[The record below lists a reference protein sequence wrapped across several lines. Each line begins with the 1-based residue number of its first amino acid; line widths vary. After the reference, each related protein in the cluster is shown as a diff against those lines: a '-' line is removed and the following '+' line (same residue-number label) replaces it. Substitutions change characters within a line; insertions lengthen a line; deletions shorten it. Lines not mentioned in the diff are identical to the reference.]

1 MVRLGRTGGAAGRTA
16 LGVIAAGLVLG
27 LAACGNAVT
36 VSGGPATGSPPKSAE
51 ANPVLAQPRNTASP
65 AGQINPGGPM
75 MPASSKHVLLCTE
88 IPKLTRMTV
97 VRSPGGPPFH
107 HVREVL
113 PGGFIIRNAATVQRI
128 ATMLCALPTLPSG
141 FTSCPDLV
149 GGSFQLFFGAPGK
162 AIGSVGV
169 QYSGCRV
176 VSGLGPA
183 RTWASSAAMQ
193 HEVSAGFGDPFRLIP
208 PNA

>member
-1 MVRLGRTGGAAGRTA
+1 MVRLGRAEGAAGRTA

-27 LAACGNAVT
+27 LAACGSAAA
-36 VSGGPATGSPPKSAE
+36 GAGSP
-51 ANPVLAQPRNTASP
+51 ANPAIANP
-65 AGQINPGGPM
+65 AVGKPSKATIIPGGPM
-75 MPASSKHVLLCTE
+75 VPASSKHVLLCRE
-88 IPKLTRMTV
+88 IPKLTRVTV
-97 VRSPGGPPFH
+97 TRGSGSPLPLH

-113 PGGFIIRNAATVQRI
+113 PIGFTIRNAATVRRI
-128 ATMLCALPTLPSG
+128 ATMLCVLPTLPRG
-141 FTSCPDLV
+141 FMSCPDLV
-149 GGSFQLFFGAPGK
+149 GGSFRLFFSAPGK
-162 AIGSVGV
+162 TIASVGV

-193 HEVSAGFGDPFRLIP
+193 HEVNAGFGDPFRLIP

>member
-1 MVRLGRTGGAAGRTA
+1 MVRLVKGDGAAGRAA
-16 LGVIAAGLVLG
+16 LGVIAGSLVLG
-27 LAACGNAVT
+27 LTACGSAAA
-36 VSGGPATGSPPKSAE
+36 GAGSPAI
-51 ANPVLAQPRNTASP
+51 ANPAVGRPSKATSP

-75 MPASSKHVLLCTE
+75 MPASSKHVLLCRE

-97 VRSPGGPPFH
+97 TRTPGAALPLH

-113 PGGFIIRNAATVQRI
+113 PAGFIIRNAATVQRI

-149 GGSFQLFFGAPGK
+149 GGSFQLFFSAPGK
-162 AIGSVGV
+162 AIPSVGV
-169 QYSGCRV
+169 QYSGCRL

>member
-1 MVRLGRTGGAAGRTA
+1 
-16 LGVIAAGLVLG
+16 
-27 LAACGNAVT
+27 
-36 VSGGPATGSPPKSAE
+36 
-51 ANPVLAQPRNTASP
+51 
-65 AGQINPGGPM
+65 M

-128 ATMLCALPTLPSG
+128 ATILCALPTMPRG
-141 FTSCPDLV
+141 FISCPELV
-149 GGSFQLFFGAPGK
+149 GGSSFRLFFAAPGE
-162 AIGSVGV
+162 AIASVGI

>member
-1 MVRLGRTGGAAGRTA
+1 MVRLVKGDGAAGRAA
-16 LGVIAAGLVLG
+16 LGVIAGSLVLG
-27 LAACGNAVT
+27 LTACGSAAA
-36 VSGGPATGSPPKSAE
+36 GAGSPAI
-51 ANPVLAQPRNTASP
+51 ANPAVGRPSKATSP

-75 MPASSKHVLLCTE
+75 MPASGKHVLLCRE
-88 IPKLTRMTV
+88 ILKLTRVMVT
-97 VRSPGGPPFH
+97 RTPGAPRLH

-113 PGGFIIRNAATVQRI
+113 PIGFTIRNAATVQRI
-128 ATMLCALPTLPSG
+128 ATMLCALPTMPRG
-141 FTSCPDLV
+141 FISCPELV
-149 GGSFQLFFGAPGK
+149 GGSSFRLFFAAPGE
-162 AIGSVGV
+162 AIASVGI

>member
-1 MVRLGRTGGAAGRTA
+1 
-16 LGVIAAGLVLG
+16 
-27 LAACGNAVT
+27 
-36 VSGGPATGSPPKSAE
+36 
-51 ANPVLAQPRNTASP
+51 
-65 AGQINPGGPM
+65 M
-75 MPASSKHVLLCTE
+75 MPASSKHVPLCRE
-88 IPKLTRMTV
+88 IPRLTRVTV
-97 VRSPGGPPFH
+97 TRTPGAALPFH

-128 ATMLCALPTLPSG
+128 ATILCALPTMLTG
-141 FTSCPDLV
+141 FMSCPDLV
-149 GGSFQLFFGAPGK
+149 GGAFRLFFAAPGK
-162 AIGSVGV
+162 AIASVGV

>member
-16 LGVIAAGLVLG
+16 LGVIAASLVIG
-27 LAACGNAVT
+27 LAACG
-36 VSGGPATGSPPKSAE
+36 SA
-51 ANPVLAQPRNTASP
+51 AAGADSAAKPVKASP
-65 AGQINPGGPM
+65 ASATPSKATIIPGGPM
-75 MPASSKHVLLCTE
+75 MPASSKHVLLCRE
-88 IPKLTRMTV
+88 ILKLTRVMVT
-97 VRSPGGPPFH
+97 RTPGAPRLH

-113 PGGFIIRNAATVQRI
+113 PIGFTIRNAATVQRI

-141 FTSCPDLV
+141 FISCPDLV

>member
-1 MVRLGRTGGAAGRTA
+1 MVRRGKTDGAVRRASFAG
-16 LGVIAAGLVLG
+16 IATSLVLG
-27 LAACGNAVT
+27 LAACGSAAA
-36 VSGGPATGSPPKSAE
+36 GAGSS
-51 ANPVLAQPRNTASP
+51 ANPPIANP
-65 AGQINPGGPM
+65 AVGKPSKATIIPGGPM
-75 MPASSKHVLLCTE
+75 MPASSEHVLLCRE
-88 IPKLTRMTV
+88 IPKLTRVTV
-97 VRSPGGPPFH
+97 TRTPGVPRLH

-113 PGGFIIRNAATVQRI
+113 PIGFTIRDAATVQRI
-128 ATMLCALPTLPSG
+128 ATMLCALPTLPRG
-141 FTSCPDLV
+141 FMSCPDLV
-149 GGSFQLFFGAPGK
+149 GGSFRLFFGAPGK

-193 HEVSAGFGDPFRLIP
+193 HEVSVGFGGPFRLIP

>member
-1 MVRLGRTGGAAGRTA
+1 MVRLVKGDGAAGRAA
-16 LGVIAAGLVLG
+16 LGVIAGSLVLG
-27 LAACGNAVT
+27 LTACGSAAA
-36 VSGGPATGSPPKSAE
+36 GAGSPVM
-51 ANPVLAQPRNTASP
+51 ANPAVGKPSRATLP
-65 AGQINPGGPM
+65 AGPVNPGGPM
-75 MPASSKHVLLCTE
+75 MPASSKHVLLCRE
-88 IPKLTRMTV
+88 ILKLTRVMVT
-97 VRSPGGPPFH
+97 RTPGAPRLH

-113 PGGFIIRNAATVQRI
+113 PIGFTIRNAATVQRI

-193 HEVSAGFGDPFRLIP
+193 HEISAGFGDPFRLIP

>member
-1 MVRLGRTGGAAGRTA
+1 MRLSKANGAAGRAA
-16 LGVIAAGLVLG
+16 LGVIAASLVMG
-27 LAACGNAVT
+27 LAACGSAAAGAD
-36 VSGGPATGSPPKSAE
+36 SAAKPAK
-51 ANPVLAQPRNTASP
+51 ANPASAP
-65 AGQINPGGPM
+65 SKATIIPGGPM
-75 MPASSKHVLLCTE
+75 MPASSKHVLLCRE
-88 IPKLTRMTV
+88 IPKLTRATV
-97 VRSPGGPPFH
+97 TRTPGAALPFH

-113 PGGFIIRNAATVQRI
+113 PAGFIIRNAATVQRI

-193 HEVSAGFGDPFRLIP
+193 HEVSVGFGGPFRLIP

>member
-1 MVRLGRTGGAAGRTA
+1 MVRLVKGDGAAGRAA
-16 LGVIAAGLVLG
+16 LGVIAGSLVLG
-27 LAACGNAVT
+27 LTACGSAAA
-36 VSGGPATGSPPKSAE
+36 GAGSPAI
-51 ANPVLAQPRNTASP
+51 ANPAVGRPSKATSP

-75 MPASSKHVLLCTE
+75 MPASSKHVLLCRE
-88 IPKLTRMTV
+88 ILKLTRVMVT
-97 VRSPGGPPFH
+97 RTPGAPRLH

-113 PGGFIIRNAATVQRI
+113 PIGFTIRNAATVQRI

-149 GGSFQLFFGAPGK
+149 GGSFQLFFSAPGK
-162 AIGSVGV
+162 AIPSVGV
-169 QYSGCRV
+169 QYSGCRL

>member
-1 MVRLGRTGGAAGRTA
+1 VRLSKANGAAGRAA
-16 LGVIAAGLVLG
+16 LGVIAASLVIG
-27 LAACGNAVT
+27 LAACG
-36 VSGGPATGSPPKSAE
+36 SA
-51 ANPVLAQPRNTASP
+51 AAGADSAAKPVKASP
-65 AGQINPGGPM
+65 ASATPSKATIIPGGPM
-75 MPASSKHVLLCTE
+75 MPASSKHVLLCRE
-88 IPKLTRMTV
+88 ILKLTRVMVT
-97 VRSPGGPPFH
+97 RTPGAPRLH

-113 PGGFIIRNAATVQRI
+113 PIGFTIRNAATVQRI

-149 GGSFQLFFGAPGK
+149 GGSFQLFFSAPGK
-162 AIGSVGV
+162 AIPSVGV
-169 QYSGCRV
+169 QYSGCRL

>member
-1 MVRLGRTGGAAGRTA
+1 MVRLGKADGAAGRAA
-16 LGVIAAGLVLG
+16 LGVIATSLVLG
-27 LAACGNAVT
+27 LAACGNPVT
-36 VSGGPATGSPPKSAE
+36 VSGGPATGAPPKSAE
-51 ANPVLAQPRNTASP
+51 ANRAFAQPRKTTSP

-75 MPASSKHVLLCTE
+75 MPATSKHVLLCRE

-97 VRSPGGPPFH
+97 IRRAGAPPLH

-113 PGGFIIRNAATVQRI
+113 PAGFIIRNAATVQRI

-141 FTSCPDLV
+141 FISCPDLV

-162 AIGSVGV
+162 AIPSVGI

-176 VSGLGPA
+176 VSGLGPP